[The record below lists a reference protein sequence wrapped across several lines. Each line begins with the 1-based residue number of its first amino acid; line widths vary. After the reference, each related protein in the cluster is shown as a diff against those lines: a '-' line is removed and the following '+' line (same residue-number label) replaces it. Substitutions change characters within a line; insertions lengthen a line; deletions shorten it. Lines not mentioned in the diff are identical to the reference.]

1 MSEYPP
7 PYSQQYPATETN
19 IWSIVS
25 LISGILG
32 WLGIF
37 GLGGL
42 VAVIA
47 GHVAKS
53 QIRASAGR
61 MSGDGFATA
70 GLILGYLNIALT
82 IAGICL
88 FVLITLGVISGAA
101 ICPFV
106 FGNFQ

>member
-1 MSEYPP
+1 
-7 PYSQQYPATETN
+7 
-19 IWSIVS
+19 
-25 LISGILG
+25 
-32 WLGIF
+32 
-37 GLGGL
+37 
-42 VAVIA
+42 
-47 GHVAKS
+47 
-53 QIRASAGR
+53 